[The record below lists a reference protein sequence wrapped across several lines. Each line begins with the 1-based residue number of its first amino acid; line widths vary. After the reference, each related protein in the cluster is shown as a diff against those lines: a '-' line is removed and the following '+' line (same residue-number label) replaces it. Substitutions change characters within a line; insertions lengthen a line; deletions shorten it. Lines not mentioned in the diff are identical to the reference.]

1 MAGDDYEIVS
11 HKEIIDLKKQ
21 IDNLKSTKKGDVSN
35 KSLKLSI
42 DTLNKNLELMID
54 LFREANKMMRA
65 DEKEALL
72 VTDSMSPLMGKIDTL
87 LEQNQTVAKGI
98 LTVADLVKG
107 DEPDKGAQKSVAPM
121 AGPMPRPAPQPM
133 PQAAPQPMPQP
144 MPPGPSLPPSGPRPL
159 PPSMPSG
166 PQPSSHPPSFP
177 DPNMASNIP
186 PLPKGQP
193 ESLGPKIQ
201 PPPGKKPLFK

>member
-42 DTLNKNLELMID
+42 ETLNKNLELMID

-72 VTDSMSPLMGKIDTL
+72 VTDSMSPLMGKIDKL

-107 DEPDKGAQKSVAPM
+107 ESEAPKAANPLPSRPM
-121 AGPMPRPAPQPM
+121 AKPLPA
-133 PQAAPQPMPQP
+133 
-144 MPPGPSLPPSGPRPL
+144 GPSLPPSGP
-159 PPSMPSG
+159 MPASAQPG
-166 PQPSSHPPSFP
+166 PMPQPAPHPMPAFP

-193 ESLGPKIQ
+193 DSLGPKIQ